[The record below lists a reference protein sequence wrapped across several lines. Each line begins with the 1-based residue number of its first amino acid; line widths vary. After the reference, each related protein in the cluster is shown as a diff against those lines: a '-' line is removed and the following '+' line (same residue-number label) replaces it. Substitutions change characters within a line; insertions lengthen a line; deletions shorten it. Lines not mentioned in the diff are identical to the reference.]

1 MLPVAAQQ
9 VDEGLHELLWSR
21 NCNRRVMEPA
31 TSRAHLL
38 LKRKPWAIRCNIIG
52 VVLGQDGRRIG
63 QLPGNFRL
71 GIDLDE
77 TWTLGE
83 TISIGCNMI
92 EIEMR
97 IGERTQWEQFA
108 MRTDSLLCRVVVV
121 GCPGLGTR
129 FSKNFFLL
137 EDLNGY
143 LDKLI
148 GDDNVD
154 FLQDD

>member
-1 MLPVAAQQ
+1 
-9 VDEGLHELLWSR
+9 
-21 NCNRRVMEPA
+21 
-31 TSRAHLL
+31 
-38 LKRKPWAIRCNIIG
+38 
-52 VVLGQDGRRIG
+52 
-63 QLPGNFRL
+63 
-71 GIDLDE
+71 
-77 TWTLGE
+77 
-83 TISIGCNMI
+83 MI